1 MMRLVEVYA
10 RVFSSRLN
18 RRLKCVAEI
27 LVGILSA
34 SRQSFIASGRNAI
47 FFGGI
52 VDEWGSIIM
61 RSRWLADATRNALAG
76 RRSLSQP
83 RPAASLPAPC
93 WSAPPSSLL
102 RPPFLKGSPNTL
114 VRDIRRMCNQDW
126 QISFHH
132 VSRIGNRVADS

>member
-1 MMRLVEVYA
+1 MPIDQWFILNLSDP
-10 RVFSSRLN
+10 FLPGCDQSSWD
-18 RRLKCVAEI
+18 I
-27 LVGILSA
+27 LFAAIIWNLWC
-34 SRQSFIASGRNAI
+34 QRNAI

-93 WSAPPSSLL
+93 WSAPPSSWVKLNCDGAH
-102 RPPFLKGSPNTL
+102 RARDGSSS
-114 VRDIRRMCNQDW
+114 W
-126 QISFHH
+126 GGG
-132 VSRIGNRVADS
+132 VSRLRG